1 MIDQSILNFTVSV
14 AGKEERA
21 YVLAEEGEGRDFYYR
36 VKFSDSF
43 EDVFHEVDGRL
54 VGLRGEISQPYADAI
69 RYDIHHFIGLNTDAF
84 WYVFREEIG
93 EEVVNVWIFE
103 EEDEDE
109 EENLS
114 TSWNVHYKKEYRFH
128 LMKVGDTWMVSN
140 KYGKDIPAVDRELSR
155 KVEFVLKTIL

>member
-1 MIDQSILNFTVSV
+1 MIGQEVFNFTVSV

-36 VKFSDSF
+36 VKFSDAY
-43 EDVFHEVDGRL
+43 EDVFHMVDDKL
-54 VGLRGEISQPYADAI
+54 VGLRGTSSDAYAEAI
-69 RYDIHHFIGLNTDAF
+69 KYDVHHFIGLNTDAF
-84 WYVFREEIG
+84 WYVFRDLVG
-93 EEVVNVWIFE
+93 DEVVNVWIFE
-103 EEDEDE
+103 EEEEDE

-140 KYGKDIPAVDRELSR
+140 KYGKDIPAVDRELSK

>member
-1 MIDQSILNFTVSV
+1 MLDQSTFNFTVSV

-21 YVLAEEGEGRDFYYR
+21 YVLAEEGEDRDFHYR
-36 VKFSDSF
+36 VKFSDGY
-43 EDVFHEVDGRL
+43 EDVFHLVEDKL
-54 VGLRGEISQPYADAI
+54 VGLQGTSSDAYANAI
-69 RYDIHHFIGLNTDAF
+69 KYDVHHYIGLNTDAF
-84 WYVFREEIG
+84 WYVFREQVGDEM
-93 EEVVNVWIFE
+93 VNVWIFE

-109 EENLS
+109 DRNLS

-140 KYGKDIPAVDRELSR
+140 RDGKNIPAVDRELSK